1 MALNHKFAPV
11 VILVVSVVYGN
22 WYAANRHSRRKF
34 GNFDMRLTNLAAG
47 IDMLQTMSDDLGT
60 QVSASG
66 CTRVLNVPLVMFKV
80 YI

>member
-1 MALNHKFAPV
+1 M
-11 VILVVSVVYGN
+11 
-22 WYAANRHSRRKF
+22 RKF

-47 IDMLQTMSDDLGT
+47 INLLQTMSDDLGT

-80 YI
+80 YIYSLWQSAKAASM